1 MEHMGLG
8 AGLGALG
15 FWAFVAAVV
24 VAGIWYGLR
33 IKEAEQETLRR
44 MVEAGQS
51 VDPAL
56 MDKLLSQSGNSNAN
70 LARDLRVYGL
80 VTLFIAPGLA
90 VLAWFISQL
99 AAWAFYPIMG
109 AAVLV
114 AFVAVGLLVAA
125 KSVERADGDS
135 SSPTSGSSLNQR
147 KG

>member
-15 FWAFVAAVV
+15 FWAFIAAVV

-44 MVEAGQS
+44 MVEAGETMDQ
-51 VDPAL
+51 AL
-56 MDKLLSQSGNSNAN
+56 MDKLLSQSGSGNAN
-70 LARDLRVYGL
+70 LSRDLKVYGL
-80 VTLFIAPGLA
+80 VILFIAPGLA
-90 VLAWFISQL
+90 ILAWFISQL

-114 AFVAVGLLVAA
+114 AFVAAGLLVAS
-125 KSVERADGDS
+125 KSVERADKEN
-135 SSPTSGSSLNQR
+135 SSPNSGSSINQR